1 MRVPSYDGINP
12 MSRGR
17 IILFLEMKTV
27 QIPVKHVAMARALRG
42 LTKIF
47 TSFHLNSIR
56 IQSPDALPFSM
67 FTYGL
72 PYEATETYRTIRNE
86 FESNKS
92 LAILEARSALS
103 RC

>member
-1 MRVPSYDGINP
+1 
-12 MSRGR
+12 MSRGC
-17 IILFLEMKTV
+17 IILFLEMQTV
-27 QIPVKHVAMARALRG
+27 QTPAKYMATARALSG
-42 LTKIF
+42 LTKII
-47 TSFHLNSIR
+47 TTFHMNLMK
-56 IQSPDALPFSM
+56 IQSPDALPLSM

-92 LAILEARSALS
+92 MAILEARSALS

>member
-1 MRVPSYDGINP
+1 M
-12 MSRGR
+12 
-17 IILFLEMKTV
+17 LFLEMKTV
-27 QIPVKHVAMARALRG
+27 QTPAKYVATARAIRG
-42 LTKIF
+42 LTKII
-47 TSFHLNSIR
+47 TSFHLNSMK
-56 IQSPDALPFSM
+56 IQSPDALPLSM

-72 PYEATETYRTIRNE
+72 PYEATETYRTIRSE

>member
-1 MRVPSYDGINP
+1 
-12 MSRGR
+12 MSRGC

-27 QIPVKHVAMARALRG
+27 EISVKHLATARTLSGLIKIVTSLR
-42 LTKIF
+42 
-47 TSFHLNSIR
+47 LNSIK
-56 IQSPDALPFSM
+56 IPSPDALPLTM
-67 FTYGL
+67 FTYGV